1 MAKYERLE
9 NIDEVLDLLKKDK
22 RIAKDLKEDE
32 KRKNLLECLKYFLAV
47 VDFFTPQ
54 KEAKRILIGTF
65 KQFYMHRYNRD
76 PLKFKEFY
84 DDHLEAFERRKHKKL
99 NVRVLECSLEAELE
113 DENEELWKSSPPPS
127 PALPVREPLPS
138 WDNAVRIYEE
148 SDRDFI

>member
-54 KEAKRILIGTF
+54 KEAR
-65 KQFYMHRYNRD
+65 
-76 PLKFKEFY
+76 EF
-84 DDHLEAFERRKHKKL
+84 
-99 NVRVLECSLEAELE
+99 
-113 DENEELWKSSPPPS
+113 
-127 PALPVREPLPS
+127 
-138 WDNAVRIYEE
+138 
-148 SDRDFI
+148 